1 METESKQD
9 EETKQEEDLSF
20 ELGDRI
26 QIVGGKYDNLRGKI
40 YYLDENILRVLPDG
54 VSHHTEKID
63 IIDGEF
69 DPALGIEVPYILQKR
84 AKPSFVEQNDIHVGQ
99 LLETFTEAGEV
110 GPVYKITA
118 VNPEEDS
125 VSVIDTTGAEDKIIF
140 NYIGIPLDRPFV
152 VVRNREAVSEST
164 KDDKEELAA
173 AKEEEEEFEVLDR
186 FQIAPVFEVR
196 EVAGSERVYSDLE
209 QRNSM
214 LEDFFLKIPVSQQ
227 KSEKKR
233 SEARKLVEMMM
244 ILRNDLIKYDRSGEP
259 VGVNPMSYSSLAELV
274 ESTSV
279 PLVRPV
285 IDAKRVLYM
294 DHSVV
299 DEQNE
304 TTSTLEGIKIEY
316 LADVVTQSVEYYE
329 RELGG
334 VQADEYVPD
343 RLPTWYLNW
352 DVYASKFMSSWQAS
366 GNSPM
371 RPFTEDSE
379 FFRTPAPEWP
389 ERLVDGLPDL
399 STKDDDIAEGK
410 AGLHVGMEDKIYMS
424 LLRGLAGRSGRLNA
438 KEESRVIETPE
449 RASVLNYILFPMAFD
464 RELGAIRSSKLAYDI
479 GRSKMEPMTMEAILF
494 QKKGISD
501 VPVSDGIL
509 SFSGSSLGNIQIED
523 WLKTQ
528 PLESKGL
535 GDILPKLHSLGLT
548 TRELSVNQM
557 LVLIE
562 KVKSYRA
569 LVRKFIAETNE
580 KSLKKLENLKVY
592 NNMFLS
598 AERSAQILSMVSSE
612 PILQETIVLFQA
624 RFPSY
629 RENDLAT
636 FGYLLDKYSD
646 YVYATLSSKPTGL
659 VRERIRATRD
669 SFLESVHE
677 SARVVKKKRAAG
689 ERPQP
694 NPCPHVRSLSII
706 KKVKDKTSYFK
717 LLAKFIT
724 QYGGERKDNW
734 LHCISCSQTCL
745 CYHEILLLQ
754 EYLRPREKEVIHKE
768 LLLTFSGGQ
777 FHGRYICKNDGQ
789 PISDVEYDTNLE
801 YDDDGRPLM
810 GRSVLADLDAEKEE
824 ELNILLGAPVE
835 KVENFSF
842 STDVQNLIYKT
853 LRQIAD
859 KIGIS
864 FVPDDTKKIVQRVD
878 VEMMRQPTREE
889 YGKMQK
895 ASKAKGGT
903 IPDYDIFYHRILVSA
918 TSAQILLSIQTN
930 IPGYVMRYK
939 LPGCKAGFTGFPLGP
954 EEDKTGVNY
963 LSCAVASIMKNEPP
977 WNLTGFQKG
986 AQDKREALIAVYVSK
1001 LVGAAIN
1008 DANVQQEIALK
1019 KEYLKETVGKD
1030 TGEEGL
1036 VEALPESF
1044 HVVREGEVIVPEA
1057 AGEQEKVRGWILQAN
1072 EIAKASANAESV
1084 YTETTCCFT
1093 PLHAPQEF
1101 WLGQKDMVKLEMGRH
1116 PAGPRGSH
1124 LAVHFTSPH
1133 LSSAIAIASEEDYY
1147 RVFLEVCFDGPRKG
1161 LSHEPGYNHVCP
1173 HCGFAFPGAEYTL
1186 EEGKAALDKQEV
1198 EYGKDAFTDLLDT
1211 THRRYAVGQTE
1222 KVDPLRGIQLL
1233 EKLATLDPPPFEG
1246 WAAGLAETM
1255 TALRAIPQDKLSDEL
1270 EIATAYGSIS
1280 NFGASQLQELTVRMG
1295 KENGE
1300 LLGKLVS
1307 QSLLSCAESV
1317 RSYFL
1322 VPFQQFVSG
1331 FKTSKIR
1338 VQKSY
1343 DLGEGT
1349 VTDID
1354 AFLATHL
1361 NYLKDMER
1369 YAQGNRTKA
1378 KMKYA
1383 VKQLSVLL
1391 PFFQTYVRAPLVPG
1405 GKIGLP
1411 YLVQSSLLGIFNA
1424 FIDPNHV
1431 PPKYKGKEEVSGE
1444 RAPMQVLNKCLEFF
1458 RKEGLSLS
1466 LEEIRD
1472 RISRRNEAEKIVMI
1486 GRLDKMTPEARAVEL
1501 LNKKLGLGAWAVGG
1515 SKVITQYNEDQYERE
1530 RIQRFEMG
1538 LGPAVEQEAGAEGGY
1553 DVDQVAADDY

>member
-1 METESKQD
+1 MESK
-9 EETKQEEDLSF
+9 EETKEEDLSF

-40 YYLDENILRVLPDG
+40 YYLDEAILRVLPDG

-99 LLETFTEAGEV
+99 LLETFTEGGDL
-110 GPVYKITA
+110 GPVYKITG
-118 VNPEEDS
+118 VDTEEDS
-125 VSVIDTTGAEDKIIF
+125 ISIIDTTGAEDKIIF

-152 VVRNREAVSEST
+152 VVRNREAISEVK
-164 KDDKEELAA
+164 KDDKEEIAA
-173 AKEEEEEFEVLDR
+173 EAQEEEFEILDR

-196 EVAGSERVYSDLE
+196 EVARSERVYSDLE

-214 LEDFFLKIPVSQQ
+214 LEEFFLDIPISQQ

-233 SEARKLVEMMM
+233 SEVRKLVEMMM
-244 ILRNDLIKYDRSGEP
+244 ILRNDLINYDRSGEP
-259 VGVNPMSYSSLAELV
+259 VGLKPMAYSSLAELV
-274 ESTSV
+274 ESTPV
-279 PLVRPV
+279 PLARPV
-285 IDAKRVLYM
+285 LDVKRVLYM
-294 DHSVV
+294 DHSIKA
-299 DEQNE
+299 DEDE
-304 TTSTLEGIKIEY
+304 TKSILDGIKIEY
-316 LADVVTQSVEYYE
+316 LADVVKDSVQYYE
-329 RELGG
+329 KELGSS
-334 VQADEYVPD
+334 ADEYIPD

-371 RPFTEDSE
+371 QPFLQDTE
-379 FFRTPAPEWP
+379 FFRAPAPEFS
-389 ERLVDGLPDL
+389 ETVVDGLPDL
-399 STKDDDIAEGK
+399 SQLNPDVAKGKVPLQVGSEG
-410 AGLHVGMEDKIYMS
+410 KIYMS
-424 LLRGLAGRSGRLNA
+424 LLRGLAGRSGRLSA
-438 KEESRVIETPE
+438 KEEPRVIQVPE
-449 RASVLNYILFPMAFD
+449 RATVLNYILFPMAFD
-464 RELGAIRSSKLAYDI
+464 RELGAIRSSRLAYDI
-479 GRSKMEPMTMEAILF
+479 GRSKMSPLTMEAIIL

-501 VPVSDGIL
+501 IPVPDGIL
-509 SFSGSSLGNIQIED
+509 SFSGSSLGNIQVED

-535 GDILPKLHSLGLT
+535 GDILPKLLSLGLT
-548 TRELSVNQM
+548 TRELNVNQM

-562 KVKSYRA
+562 KVKAYRA
-569 LVRKFIAETNE
+569 LVRKFITETNE
-580 KSLKKLENLKVY
+580 KSLKKLQNMKVY
-592 NNMFLS
+592 NNMLLS
-598 AERSAQILSMVSSE
+598 ADRASQMISMVSSE
-612 PILQETIVLFQA
+612 PILQEAIALFQA

-636 FGYLLDKYSD
+636 VGYLLSKYSD
-646 YVYATLSSKPTGL
+646 YFYATLSSKPTGL

-669 SFLESVHE
+669 SFLESIYE
-677 SARVVKKKRAAG
+677 SARIVKKKKTAG
-689 ERPQP
+689 EIPQP

-706 KKVKDKTSYFK
+706 KKVKDKASYFK

-734 LHCISCSQTCL
+734 LYCISCSQTCL

-754 EYLRPREKEVIHKE
+754 EFLRPREKEVLHKE
-768 LLLTFSGGQ
+768 LLLNFSGGQ

-789 PISDVEYDTNLE
+789 PISDIEYDTNLE

-810 GRSVLADLDAEKEE
+810 GRSVLVDLDAVQQEQ
-824 ELNILLGAPVE
+824 LDVLLGAPAE
-835 KVENFSF
+835 KVEHFSF
-842 STDVQNLIYKT
+842 STEVQNLIYKT

-859 KIGIS
+859 KIGIA
-864 FVPDDTKKIVQRVD
+864 FIADDTKKIVQRVD
-878 VEMMRQPTREE
+878 VEMMRQLSRED

-903 IPDYDIFYHRILVSA
+903 VPDYDVFYHRILVSA
-918 TSAQILLSIQTN
+918 TCAQILLAIQTN

-954 EEDKTGVNY
+954 EEDKTGINY
-963 LSCAVASIMKNEPP
+963 LACAIASIMKNEPP

-986 AQDKREALIAVYVSK
+986 AQDKREALIAVYISK
-1001 LVGAAIN
+1001 LLGAAIN
-1008 DANVQQEIALK
+1008 DPNVQQEIALK
-1019 KEYLKETVGKD
+1019 KEYLKETFGKETD
-1030 TGEEGL
+1030 EEGL
-1036 VEALPESF
+1036 AEALPESF
-1044 HVVREGEVIVPEA
+1044 RLVREGEVIVPEA

-1072 EIAKASANAESV
+1072 EIAKASAAAESV

-1101 WLGQKDMVKLEMGRH
+1101 WLGQKDMVKLDLGKR
-1116 PAGPRGSH
+1116 PSGPRGSH
-1124 LAVHFTSPH
+1124 LAVHFRSPH
-1133 LSSAIAIASEEDYY
+1133 MSSAMAVASEDEYY
-1147 RVFLEVCFDGPRKG
+1147 RVFLEICFDGPRKG
-1161 LSHEPGYNHVCP
+1161 LAHEPGYNHVCP

-1186 EEGKAALDKQEV
+1186 EDGKAALDKQEV
-1198 EYGKDAFTDLLDT
+1198 DYGKDAFTDLLDT
-1211 THRRYAVGQTE
+1211 THRRYAVENAE
-1222 KVDPLRGIQLL
+1222 KVNPIRGIQLL
-1233 EKLATLDPPPFEG
+1233 EKLAALEPAPFEG
-1246 WAAGLAETM
+1246 WAVALADTM
-1255 TALRAIPQDKLSDEL
+1255 TALRTIPQDKLSDEI

-1280 NFGASQLQELTVRMG
+1280 NFAAAQMQELSVRMG
-1295 KENGE
+1295 KDNGE

-1307 QSLLSCAESV
+1307 QSLLSCTESV
-1317 RSYFL
+1317 RAYFL

-1331 FKTSKIR
+1331 FKTSKMR

-1349 VTDID
+1349 VNDID
-1354 AFLATHL
+1354 TFMTAHM

-1369 YAQGNRTKA
+1369 YVQGKRVKA
-1378 KMKYA
+1378 KMEYA
-1383 VKQLSVLL
+1383 VEQLSVLL

-1411 YLVQSSLLGIFNA
+1411 YLVQSSLLGIFNT

-1431 PPKYKGKEEVSGE
+1431 PPSYKGRDEVSGE
-1444 RAPMQVLNKCLEFF
+1444 RAPMQILNKCLEFF

-1472 RISRRNEAEKIVMI
+1472 RIARRNEAEKMAII
-1486 GRLDKMTPEARAVEL
+1486 GRIDKMTPEARAVEL

-1538 LGPAVEQEAGAEGGY
+1538 LGPAVAEEAGAEGGY